1 MCALLKGTLAG
12 YGGGQSEASETET
25 HPGVHWLSLMPQH
38 GLCLQRRG
46 TFFQWTQRHP
56 IGYLSSPEKLP
67 APVAVGWARV
77 TSTDRGCDNNLLAT
91 WILWPGLGFQL
102 FPPSTPTCL
111 SFPRGTN
118 QNRTCLSFRGR
129 GYCFYQPWGSKRNR
143 EITVS
148 AWKLKREASDSSERV
163 TRSSFFLFLVA
174 IMLARRPVLINL
186 YCQSRDS
193 AKLAGE

>member
-12 YGGGQSEASETET
+12 YGGGQSEASDTET

-77 TSTDRGCDNNLLAT
+77 TSTEDVTTTFWQPGSS
-91 WILWPGLGFQL
+91 GLGL
-102 FPPSTPTCL
+102 GSSCSSLSTPTCL